1 MIRIICIGKVKES
14 YFKEAI
20 LEYQK
25 RISKYTKLEIIE
37 LSDSSSSDI
46 SKALE
51 VEKEEILRFLSNRDY
66 ICSLAIEGKQYD
78 SVAFSEKIEKIFV
91 TYPNI
96 TFIIG
101 GSYGLHSAIKEKSHS
116 LLSFSNMT
124 FPHTLFRVL
133 LLEQI
138 YRSYRI
144 QNHETYHK

>member
-14 YFKEAI
+14 YFQEAI

-37 LSDSSSSDI
+37 LPDLCSSDI
-46 SKALE
+46 EKTLE
-51 VEKEEILRFLSNRDY
+51 LEKKEIMRYLQPRDY

-78 SVAFSEKIEKIFV
+78 SITFSKKMEKIFV
-91 TYPNI
+91 QFPNL

-101 GSYGLHSAIKEKSHS
+101 GSYGLHADIKEKSHL

-144 QNHETYHK
+144 QNHESYHK

>member
-37 LSDSSSSDI
+37 LSDSSFSDV

-51 VEKEEILRFLSNRDY
+51 FEKEEILRFLSKKDY
-66 ICSLAIEGKQYD
+66 ICSLAIEGKQLD
-78 SVAFSEKIEKIFV
+78 SVSFSKKIENTFV

-101 GSYGLHSAIKEKSHS
+101 GSYGLHPDIKERSNC
-116 LLSFSNMT
+116 LLSFSSMT
-124 FPHTLFRVL
+124 FPHILFRVL